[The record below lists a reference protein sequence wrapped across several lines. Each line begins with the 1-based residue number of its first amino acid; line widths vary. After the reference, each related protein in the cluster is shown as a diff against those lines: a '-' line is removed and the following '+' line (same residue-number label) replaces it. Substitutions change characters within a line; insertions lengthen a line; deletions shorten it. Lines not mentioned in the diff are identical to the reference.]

1 VTSPPSAPRPGRLRT
16 ATYVVFDTT
25 FLRHLS
31 VLGVPYLEILQRL
44 FGGRALMPRAVELE
58 LRQAVRG
65 GFAPSAQALVASDA
79 IVRTVRLDD
88 DQEAR
93 AHRLR
98 EDLPVK
104 AGGASENL
112 GEAEAI
118 ILAQD
123 LAAQGVS
130 VLVIDEGDGTI
141 AALGR
146 GVNALGCVYV
156 LMLAAVEGLYTDDDA
171 WDIYVRLV
179 ATGLGI
185 PNGGWTAD
193 QAGRLKFHDYLRKWR
208 AALAPPPAETA
219 PGNPVDEA

>member
-1 VTSPPSAPRPGRLRT
+1 LRT
-16 ATYVVFDTT
+16 ATVVVFDTT
-25 FLRHLS
+25 FLRHLA
-31 VLGVPYLEILQRL
+31 VLGGPYLEILRKL
-44 FGGRALMPRAVELE
+44 FDGRAVMPLAVELE

-65 GFAPSAQALVASDA
+65 GHAPSAQALIASDA

-88 DQEAR
+88 EQVTR

-104 AGGASENL
+104 NGGASENL

-123 LAAQGVS
+123 LAAEGET

-156 LMLAAVEGLYTDDDA
+156 LMLAAVEGHYRDDEA
-171 WDIYVRLV
+171 WDVYVRL
-179 ATGLGI
+179 AASTAMGI
-185 PNGGWTAD
+185 PDGGWQAD
-193 QAGRLKFHDYLRKWR
+193 EAGRVKFHDYLDKWR
-208 AALAPPPAETA
+208 AALAA
-219 PGNPVDEA
+219 PGAHGTGRTA